1 MRRTVLKA
9 IALSAVLALTSGSL
23 YAADKPAN
31 PKKQTTL
38 NLYLS
43 AKEVPAFIEKNKD
56 KVVFID
62 VRTPAEIEFVGH
74 AEGIDKNIPIAYRDY
89 TKYDEKKHRYG
100 TFINQKFID
109 QVDAL
114 VKSKG
119 LTKEDAKVI
128 LMCRS
133 GDRSA
138 ASTNLLAKQGYKNVY
153 TVIDGFEGNKDK
165 NGKRTVDGWKNAGNP
180 WTYKNKKEI
189 MDFSKPVK
197 VIQ

>member
-1 MRRTVLKA
+1 MK
-9 IALSAVLALTSGSL
+9 LSTKLMAAGLILALTGSA

-31 PKKQTTL
+31 PKKQTSL

-43 AKEVPAFIEKNKD
+43 AKEVPAFLEKNKG
-56 KVVFID
+56 KTVFID

-74 AEGIDKNIPIAYRDY
+74 AEGIDKNIPIAYRVY

-100 TFINQKFID
+100 TVINQNFLKEVAD
-109 QVDAL
+109 L
-114 VKSKG
+114 VKAKG
-119 LTKEDAKVI
+119 LTKDDATLI

-138 ASTNLLAKQGYKNVY
+138 ASTNLLAKNGYKKVY

-189 MDFSKPVK
+189 MDFSKPAK
-197 VIQ
+197 ITE

>member
-1 MRRTVLKA
+1 MKLTTKLLALGAA
-9 IALSAVLALTSGSL
+9 IALSTTAI

-31 PKKQTTL
+31 PKKQTSL

-43 AKEVPAFIEKNKD
+43 AKEVPAFLEKNKG
-56 KVVFID
+56 KTVFID

-74 AEGIDKNIPIAYRDY
+74 AEGLDKNIPIAYRVY

-100 TFINQKFID
+100 TIINQKFLD

-114 VKSKG
+114 VKKKG
-119 LTKEDAKVI
+119 LTKDNAMLV

-138 ASTNLLAKQGYKNVY
+138 ASTNLLAKNGYKKVY
-153 TVIDGFEGNKDK
+153 TVIDGFEGNKGK
-165 NGKRTVDGWKNAGNP
+165 TGKRDVDGWKNAGNP
-180 WTYKNKKEI
+180 WTYKNDKAI

-197 VIQ
+197 VEQ

>member
-1 MRRTVLKA
+1 MRKA
-9 IALSAVLALTSGSL
+9 MKIMAIGAVLALTSGAV

-31 PKKQTTL
+31 PKKQTVL

-43 AKEVPAFIEKNKD
+43 AKEVPAFLEKNKG
-56 KVVFID
+56 KTVFID

-89 TKYDEKKHRYG
+89 THYDEKKHRYA
-100 TFINQKFID
+100 TKINQKFLD
-109 QVDAL
+109 EVAAL

-119 LTKEDAKVI
+119 LTKEDAKIV

-138 ASTNLLAKQGYKNVY
+138 ASTNLLAKNGYKNVY
-153 TVIDGFEGNKDK
+153 TVIDGFEGNKGK
-165 NGKRTVDGWKNAGNP
+165 TGKRDVDGWKNAGNP

-189 MDFSKPVK
+189 MDFGKPVK
-197 VIQ
+197 FVE